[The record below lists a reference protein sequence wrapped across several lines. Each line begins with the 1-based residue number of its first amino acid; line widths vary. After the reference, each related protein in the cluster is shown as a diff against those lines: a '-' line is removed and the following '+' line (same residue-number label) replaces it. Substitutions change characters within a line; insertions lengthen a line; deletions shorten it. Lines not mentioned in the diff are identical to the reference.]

1 MEVLIHSQP
10 AISIQRCPK
19 NPPTQ
24 RQANFA
30 LQPESMRWIHH
41 VFRPIL
47 WSQSQLPGLVNR
59 QFAIENGPVEIVDFP
74 IKNGD
79 VP

>member
-10 AISIQRCPK
+10 AISIQRCP

-47 WSQSQLPGLVNR
+47 LSQSQLPSGKLT
-59 QFAIENGPVEIVDFP
+59 
-74 IKNGD
+74 
-79 VP
+79 